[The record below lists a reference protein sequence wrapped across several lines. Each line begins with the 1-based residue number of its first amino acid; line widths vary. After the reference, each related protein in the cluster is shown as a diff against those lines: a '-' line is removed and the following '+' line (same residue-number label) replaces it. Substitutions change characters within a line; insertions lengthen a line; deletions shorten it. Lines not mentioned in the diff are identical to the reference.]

1 MAASMLLQDEEG
13 DELWVVACFH
23 NAHGDANRERNAK
36 VFARN
41 LKRQGVPLL
50 MVELCG
56 AADAPGLPQHLFAE
70 YVRVLHTDELW
81 CKEALLNIGI
91 ARLPPSCTKV
101 AWVDADVVFLDDWW
115 HVRTAALLDAHAVVQ
130 PFDAF
135 GFLTDAESATPR
147 RRVEPHRY
155 LSSFAHAAVARG
167 SIEAF
172 RYAHPGYAWAARRDV
187 LERIGG
193 LYTNAVLGLAD
204 VVMAYAFA
212 AKRPSDVDASWRY
225 PDVELFMGN
234 WNDAMVAD
242 CLAWQRRAQAVVR
255 GHLGAPCAGV
265 AVHHLWHGTIE
276 SRRYNKIG
284 RLIPTF
290 DPAAHVA
297 IDADGLLHWTAE
309 CPAAVRDAVQRYFKS
324 RKS

>member
-1 MAASMLLQDEEG
+1 MASSLLWEG
-13 DELWVVACFH
+13 DELWVVACYY
-23 NAHGDANRERNAK
+23 NAHGDRNRERNAK

-50 MVELCG
+50 MVELCSS
-56 AADAPGLPQHLFAE
+56 ADAPGLPQHLFTK

-81 CKEALLNIGI
+81 CKEALLNHGI
-91 ARLPPSCTKV
+91 AHHLPRACSKI

-115 HVRTAALLDAHAVVQ
+115 HTRTAKLLDTHPVVQ

-135 GFLTDAESATPR
+135 GFLSDAETATPR
-147 RRVEPHRY
+147 RRIEPHRY
-155 LSSFAHAAVARG
+155 LPSFAHTAATQGAVK
-167 SIEAF
+167 EF

-187 LERIGG
+187 LEQMGG

-204 VVMAYAFA
+204 VVMGFAFA
-212 AKRPSDVDASWRY
+212 AKRPSDVDASWSY
-225 PDVELFMGN
+225 PDVKLFMGN
-234 WNDAMVAD
+234 WNDAMVED
-242 CLAWQRRAQAVVR
+242 CKRWQHAAQAVVR
-255 GHLGAPCAGV
+255 GNLGAPCAQV

-284 RLIPTF
+284 KLIPTF

-297 IDADGLLHWTAE
+297 IDVDGLLHWTAE
-309 CPAAVRDAVQRYFKS
+309 CPDAVRDTVKRYFKS